1 MQEWYRRI
9 ATVVALSSLLLARL
23 MVPVEAG
30 EPTDKIRETVNAV
43 MDVLADESLKAPNRA
58 AERRAKVRQAV
69 LQRFGFE
76 EMAQRAMGQH
86 WRKRTPQEQQEFV
99 ALFSDLLERSYI
111 DKIEGYGGGKQNIRY
126 AKETTD
132 KDGYASVRSEIVS
145 ERGQTYEI
153 EYRLL
158 QRNGNWQVYDIVIE
172 GVSLVNNYRTQFNK
186 VILEKSY
193 EQLVKQMKLKQEQ
206 EKAATGSKS

>member
-1 MQEWYRRI
+1 MRGWYRRI

-23 MVPVEAG
+23 MVTVEAG

-43 MDVLADESLKAPNRA
+43 MDVLADEALKAPDRA
-58 AERRAKVRQAV
+58 AERRAKMRQAV

-86 WRKRTPQEQQEFV
+86 WRKRTPQEQKEFV
-99 ALFSDLLERSYI
+99 ALFSDLLERSYM

-126 AKETTD
+126 TKETVD
-132 KDGYASVRSEIVS
+132 KDGYASVRTEIVS

-158 QRNGNWQVYDIVIE
+158 QRDGNWQVYDIVIE

-186 VILEKSY
+186 VILEQSY